1 MPPKRKGNIYTEKL
15 QEMKKLR
22 TEKNDEED
30 IQRGIDFEFKAEN
43 STDLLKHF
51 VQYVDVKLKV

>member
-22 TEKNDEED
+22 TGKNDEED
-30 IQRGIDFEFKAEN
+30 IQRGLDFEFKAEN
-43 STDLLKHF
+43 STDLLKHLMK
-51 VQYVDVKLKV
+51 QATADDI